1 MAVQSVEAVIQN
13 SMAAEAAV
21 AWYQSR
27 LGFVC
32 SASDVL
38 TWPELATLFQWP
50 ESTKL
55 QRWILRLGE
64 ETLQIWGWPAGAYR
78 ADGNPGLLQAIHAVL
93 LDA

>member
-21 AWYQSR
+21 DWYQSR
-27 LGFVC
+27 LGFVF

-38 TWPELATLFQWP
+38 SGPELAALFQWP

-55 QRWILRLGE
+55 QRWILQLGE
-64 ETLQIWGWPAGAYR
+64 ETLQIWGWPAGACAPYP
-78 ADGNPGLLQAIHAVL
+78 DSWGGNDRWFQHSAW
-93 LDA
+93 